1 MIANTFTRLT
11 FSTLVALLLP
21 VIAAAQ
27 TSIFVVPLDRTGTPG
42 TTTVTQYDP
51 LTGQPQT
58 VVVETGAFDNP
69 CTLEF
74 VDVTGTSTITTQQS
88 VDKFGT
94 MKVNVGVVS
103 KGTGLGWVD
112 VAGTQT
118 FTTSTYTFNET
129 QSFMFRLPS
138 AGQEFVSEFVDKL
151 SMKGARSTD
160 NWVIRARFRIHV
172 DSAGVVK
179 VFLLKTTADNCK
191 G

>member
-1 MIANTFTRLT
+1 MIATTFTRLT
-11 FSTLVALLLP
+11 CRTLVALLLP
-21 VIAAAQ
+21 VIATAQ
-27 TSIFVVPLDRTGTPG
+27 TSTFIVPLDRTGIPG

-51 LTGQPQT
+51 LTGQPIT
-58 VVVETGAFDNP
+58 VVVDTGAFDNP

-74 VDVTGTSTITTQQS
+74 VDVMGTSTITTQQS

-103 KGTGLGWVD
+103 KGTGLGWVEL
-112 VAGTQT
+112 AGTPT
-118 FTTSTYTFNET
+118 FTGSTYAYSET
-129 QSFMFRLPS
+129 QNFVFRLPS
-138 AGQEFVSEFVDKL
+138 SGQEFASEFVDKL
-151 SMKGARSTD
+151 AMKGARSTD

-179 VFLLKTTADNCK
+179 VFLIKTAADNCK